1 MEHPPADLVTV
12 GQMDI
17 LCLSAL
23 SVSDNAI
30 LILCLDPSDARKM
43 VTSTMVMNLGWV
55 VVSLAFGVGVAIEGQ
70 SSTYIDDVKLN
81 M

>member
-23 SVSDNAI
+23 SVSDRAI

-43 VTSTMVMNLGWV
+43 VTSTIVMNVGWV
-55 VVSLAFGVGVAIEGQ
+55 VVSLAFGRCCNRRSV
-70 SSTYIDDVKLN
+70 
-81 M
+81 